1 MTFFNAMCLSLMI
14 LSWSYFLVGQLKK
27 KNRECLMEELPNG
40 GETN

>member
-1 MTFFNAMCLSLMI
+1 LT
-14 LSWSYFLVGQLKK
+14 WSYFLVGQLK

>member
-1 MTFFNAMCLSLMI
+1 MTFFNVMCLSLMI

-27 KNRECLMEELPNG
+27 NRECLMEELPNG